1 MEVVPCIVIIPIQL
15 YGSGTVYSHY
25 TDTVVW
31 KWYRVYI
38 IPIHGSVS
46 HYMEVVPCIVIIPIQ
61 LYGSGTVYSHYTD
74 TVVWKWYRV

>member
-25 TDTVVW
+25 TDTVAW
-31 KWYRVYI
+31 KWYRV
-38 IPIHGSVS
+38 
-46 HYMEVVPCIVIIPIQ
+46 VIIPIQ

>member
-25 TDTVVW
+25 TDSCISGT
-31 KWYRVYI
+31 
-38 IPIHGSVS
+38 
-46 HYMEVVPCIVIIPIQ
+46 CIVIIP